1 MEKLVRPVLFGAVAI
16 LVVVGIAAC
25 GSSSSSS
32 GGTSEDASTTAG
44 TEPSGTTSEPTSG
57 AEASKSD
64 ESQQIWKE
72 SIEGSNTPPESA
84 SIKPEPGK
92 KITVVDY
99 GLESYSGQAFKQGV
113 EEAGKAAGWQV
124 DVVDGEFSSN
134 KQLTA
139 IRKAVAEKVDG
150 IAVYVMDC
158 PTVQAGVEEAKEA
171 GIPVVY
177 TEGYDCSELKDGG
190 PETGYTNGKYNL
202 LGGKSGSLEEYE
214 LLLGEVQAAGAIVE
228 NKGAAKSILMNE
240 TDSNVTLQITEG
252 YERIS
257 EACGECTIEKT
268 IDFVASEF
276 GPPLQEKVEQ
286 ALLQAPDANAVF
298 GNYDDTITDAAGP
311 AVRAAGRSE
320 SMYLTGS
327 SGAPSMLEL
336 IRNGEAD
343 MSIGVSE
350 VWNGWAAINRFVRL
364 FGGNTKVPDTGIG
377 IEIIDKDHNLPAS
390 GNDWVPNVDFK
401 SAYEK
406 AWGVG

>member
-1 MEKLVRPVLFGAVAI
+1 MKKLVRPVLFGAVAI
-16 LVVVGIAAC
+16 LLMVGIAAC
-25 GSSSSSS
+25 GSSSS
-32 GGTSEDASTTAG
+32 GGTSENASTTAG
-44 TEPSGTTSEPTSG
+44 TEPSGTSSEPTSG

-64 ESQQIWKE
+64 ESQKIWEE
-72 SIEGSNTPPESA
+72 SVEGSNADPES
-84 SIKPEPGK
+84 SGPKPEPGK

-99 GLESYSGQAFKQGV
+99 GLESYSGQAFKQGA

-134 KQLTA
+134 KELTA

-150 IAVYVMDC
+150 IALYVIDC
-158 PTVQAGVEEAKEA
+158 PTVQAGVEEAKAA

-177 TEGYDCSELKDGG
+177 TEGYDCNELKEGG
-190 PETGYTNGKYNL
+190 PETGYTNGSYNL

-214 LLLGEVQAAGAIVE
+214 FLLGEVQAAGAIVGNE
-228 NKGAAKSILMNE
+228 GVAKSILMNE
-240 TDSNVTLQITEG
+240 TDSTVTLQITEG
-252 YERIS
+252 YKLIS
-257 EACGECTIEKT
+257 EACGECSIEKT
-268 IDFVASEF
+268 INFVASEF
-276 GPPLQEKVEQ
+276 GAPLQEKVEQ

-298 GNYDDTITDAAGP
+298 GNYDDTIVDAAGP

-327 SGAPSMLEL
+327 SGDPSMLEL
-336 IRNGEAD
+336 IRNGEAN

-350 VWNGWAAINRFVRL
+350 VWNGWAAMDRFSRL
-364 FGGNTKVPDTGIG
+364 FGGDEKVPNTGIG
-377 IEIIDKDHNLPAS
+377 IEIIDQENNLPES
-390 GNDWVPNVDFK
+390 GNDWVPNIDFK